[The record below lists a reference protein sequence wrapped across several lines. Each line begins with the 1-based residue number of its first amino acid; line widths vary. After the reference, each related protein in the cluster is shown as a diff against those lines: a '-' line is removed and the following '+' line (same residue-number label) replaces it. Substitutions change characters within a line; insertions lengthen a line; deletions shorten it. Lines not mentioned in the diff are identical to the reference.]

1 MGGNTTMYYAAI
13 QSFCIQ
19 HDIRETTA
27 GELAEMT
34 NHPKSACAH
43 ALSQLSW
50 DKWRAGANYPFIWTR
65 NGSIKLFQ
73 MTYQGKLILKRFNA
87 HFQKVKQE

>member
-27 GELAEMT
+27 QELSAMT
-34 NHPKSACAH
+34 GHAKSACAA

-50 DKWRAGANYPFIWTR
+50 DKWRSGANYPFIWSR
-65 NGSIKLFQ
+65 KGSHKHFEMNYNGH
-73 MTYQGKLILKRFNA
+73 TILKRFNA
-87 HFQKVKQE
+87 HFEKVKNE